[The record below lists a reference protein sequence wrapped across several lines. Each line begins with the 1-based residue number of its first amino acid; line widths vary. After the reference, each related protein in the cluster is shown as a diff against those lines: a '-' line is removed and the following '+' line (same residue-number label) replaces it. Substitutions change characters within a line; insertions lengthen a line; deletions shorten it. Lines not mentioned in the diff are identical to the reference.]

1 MAKRASHP
9 QTRAKSRGRAET
21 FHVRWQ
27 NFRGLHDTGW
37 LAIKRLTILIGPNGN
52 GKTSVIALLLL
63 QSPHASDAAREHQ
76 VPSGRVR
83 VRQAGVRA
91 HVERIRAGGRTVI
104 ANLGNYQEKDGSVTV
119 PRAHCGSISTAP
131 TGSRSS
137 AYRAK
142 LIRTIVVTGT
152 GTPFRSVGMYSHC
165 RTASSAA

>member
-1 MAKRASHP
+1 MEVDVVPFESDHLSPDAPTQRANIKF
-9 QTRAKSRGRAET
+9 RA
-21 FHVRWQ
+21 
-27 NFRGLHDTGW
+27 
-37 LAIKRLTILIGPNGN
+37 
-52 GKTSVIALLLL
+52 
-63 QSPHASDAAREHQ
+63 
-76 VPSGRVR
+76 GRVR

-104 ANLGNYQEKDGSVTV
+104 AILGNYQEKDGSVTV
-119 PRAHCGSISTAP
+119 PCAHCGSISTAP
-131 TGSRSS
+131 TGSRRS